1 VSFLPRGVDFHC
13 HLDLYP
19 DFEAV
24 VAECEAHQIA
34 TLAVTTTP
42 LAFPRNLELT
52 KPLRYVRAAL
62 GLHPQ
67 LVAERASELE
77 ILKKNLPLTR
87 YVGEIGLDAG
97 PKHFRSIDQQREVFI
112 EILRLCA
119 VSGDKVLSVHTTRAA
134 KHALASIEANLPSGR
149 GKPVLH
155 WFTGTLREATWA
167 VELGCYFSIN
177 GEMLR
182 NPVHRKTIES
192 LPANRLLTETDGPF
206 VIRNGK
212 PLRPTDVIST
222 ADALATVRHVTYSD
236 MLSQLRDNVRTL
248 VSGSGA
254 PL

>member
-1 VSFLPRGVDFHC
+1 MSFLPRGVDFHC

-67 LVAERASELE
+67 LVTERAGELE
-77 ILKKNLPLTR
+77 LLKKYLPLTR

-112 EILRLCA
+112 EILKLCA

-134 KHALASIEANLPSGR
+134 KHAFESIEANLPSGR
-149 GKPVLH
+149 GKIVLH
-155 WFTGTLREATWA
+155 WFTGTLREANWA

-192 LPANRLLTETDGPF
+192 LPASRLLTETDGPF
-206 VIRNGK
+206 VIRDGK
-212 PLRPTDVIST
+212 PLRPADVIST
-222 ADALATVRHVTYSD
+222 ADALATVRHMPYTD